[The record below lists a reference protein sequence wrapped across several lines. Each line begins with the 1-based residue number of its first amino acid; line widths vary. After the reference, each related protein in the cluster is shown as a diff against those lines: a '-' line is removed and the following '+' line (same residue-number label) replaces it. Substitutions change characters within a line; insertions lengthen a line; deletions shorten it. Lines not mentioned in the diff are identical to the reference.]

1 MSLYPQKVPLNSLE
15 LDFHSVRKI
24 TKIPRPLRCST
35 AAYKPSCPAPLIS
48 PSAMLDLECVK
59 RHCNSSDT
67 HTTMEITNL
76 PLSCDQRADHDEHRT
91 EGPRFDGPRVFYW
104 WSWTLGLTDLLEDP
118 PRKDAAHCFLRPIL
132 KTLVIVILHV
142 FAVHY
147 IILLGSPNRSGHLW
161 FTLVVSVDAVTT
173 VIPMDILLY
182 KVKKVRR
189 LTCKLQTLHFEK
201 SASEIKSYKW
211 ETFTVVVTILFLIF
225 YVVAL
230 SIIIQS
236 WDIHHMLEAH
246 LPYVQPVCVT
256 ELCAYNV
263 VLLVWGTHVMLIWG
277 VKAFLVLFFC
287 FICTN
292 CQFQFECLNKSLI
305 MMKGKA
311 DKVEASMIHELAV
324 DHNTLCELVF
334 DADNLFN
341 VSLFIWF
348 AFVLLVICVEVNSFL
363 RQEKGLISAGG
374 TVIMVLDFLY
384 AIAIVI
390 LIVIGGCRVA
400 EVALQTIP
408 YIVNFARSKEMP
420 NQSVYNEVQ
429 LIINRVTV
437 FPVTFTVGKFFYITR
452 SILITLVSALC
463 TYIIVLVQMSPQVM
477 ESLNSGS

>member
-1 MSLYPQKVPLNSLE
+1 MSLYPQKVDSLD
-15 LDFHSVRKI
+15 LDFDSVKKI
-24 TKIPRPLRCST
+24 TKIPPPLRCST
-35 AAYKPSCPAPLIS
+35 AAYQPSCPPLLLS
-48 PSAMLDLECVK
+48 PSTMLDLECVK
-59 RHCNSSDT
+59 RHCSSSES
-67 HTTMEITNL
+67 HVTMEITNI
-76 PLSCDQRADHDEHRT
+76 PLSCDQRGDREDSHHHD
-91 EGPRFDGPRVFYW
+91 GPRFDGPRVFYW

-118 PRKDAAHCFLRPIL
+118 PRKDATHCFLRPIM
-132 KTLVIVILHV
+132 KTLVVIILHA

-173 VIPMDILLY
+173 VIPMDILLLR
-182 KVKKVRR
+182 VKRVRQ

-201 SASEIKSYKW
+201 AASETKSYRW
-211 ETFTVVVTILFLIF
+211 ETFTVVATILFLVF

-246 LPYVQPVCVT
+246 LPYVQPVCMT

-311 DKVEASMIHELAV
+311 DKIEAAVIHDLAV

-334 DADNLFN
+334 DADNLFSA
-341 VSLFIWF
+341 SLFIWF

-363 RQEKGLISAGG
+363 RQEKGLISSGG

-420 NQSVYNEVQ
+420 SQCVYNEVQ